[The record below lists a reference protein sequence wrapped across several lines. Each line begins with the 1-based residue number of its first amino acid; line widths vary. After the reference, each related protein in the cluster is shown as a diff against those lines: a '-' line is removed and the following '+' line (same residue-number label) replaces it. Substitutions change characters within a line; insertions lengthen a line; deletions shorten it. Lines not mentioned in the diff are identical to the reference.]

1 MADQQ
6 DAAIRPDTADVGEQR
21 LRPNDNITVA
31 LAVRPRP
38 IDVLSTLVEEVTPHA
53 VEPTVVALAQ
63 TRISMDRQ
71 RVALK
76 GDADRFERA
85 LEVRN
90 VDGVEPIVA
99 PPLAQPTGLMASA
112 LGQLSRQPTG
122 GDAVLVVG
130 RYRVGLVDESRG
142 HPLSVYDPRVRVRLL
157 SILVALAAQAA
168 ALLVSPGPAL
178 AHADDAAPAPTL
190 ASITQLLFEPLPWLA
205 ALLAAVAYVYAV
217 RRVNAAHPAKRV
229 PAWRTLAWLAG
240 LATVLIALETAVD
253 VYADDLLTVHMV
265 QHLLLTLVAPPLLAL
280 GAPGTLLLRAADSH
294 TRRNV
299 LLPLLHSRLTRLLT
313 QPVLAWSAFA
323 IVMLIAHFTP
333 LYDAALNDP
342 LIHDLE
348 HGLFLASGV
357 LFWWPIVAADP
368 IPHRMRH
375 AARLVYLLAMLP
387 IGAAVG
393 LAIYFAPQPIY
404 AHYATLELAW
414 GPSPLVDQQIGGLSM
429 WAAGNVLLLGAIAL
443 VVADWMRADERRSRI
458 LDARR
463 AAGLS
468 EGPS

>member
-6 DAAIRPDTADVGEQR
+6 DSATPPATADVGEQR
-21 LRPNDNITVA
+21 LCPDDNVPVA
-31 LAVRPRP
+31 LAVGPRP
-38 IDVLSTLVEEVTPHA
+38 IDMLSTLLEEVARHA
-53 VEPTVVALAQ
+53 VETTVVAFAQ
-63 TRISMDRQ
+63 ARVNVDRQ
-71 RVALK
+71 RVAVE
-76 GDADRFERA
+76 GNADRLERA
-85 LEVRN
+85 LEVRD
-90 VDGVEPIVA
+90 VDRVEPIVA
-99 PPLAQPTGLMASA
+99 SPLAQPTRLVAST
-112 LGQLSRQPTG
+112 LGQLPWQPTG

-130 RYRVGLVDESRG
+130 GYRVSLVDESRG

-157 SILVALAAQAA
+157 SLLVALAAQAT
-168 ALLVSPGPAL
+168 ALLVSPAAAL
-178 AHADDAAPAPTL
+178 AHAGDGAPVPTL
-190 ASITQLLFEPLPWLA
+190 ASIGQLTFEPLPWLA
-205 ALLAAVAYVYAV
+205 AVVAAVAYVYAV
-217 RRVNAAHPAKRV
+217 RRVNAAHPTKRV
-229 PAWRTLAWLAG
+229 PAWRTVAWFAG
-240 LATVLIALETAVD
+240 LAAILVALETAID

-280 GAPGTLLLRAADSH
+280 GAPGTLLLRAADTH
-294 TRRNV
+294 TRQNV

-313 QPVLAWSAFA
+313 QPVLAWSTFA
-323 IVMLIAHFTP
+323 IVMLVAHFTP
-333 LYDAALNDP
+333 LYDAALNDQ
-342 LIHDLE
+342 LIHDFE

-357 LFWWPIVAADP
+357 VFWWPIVAADP

-387 IGAAVG
+387 VGAAVG

-414 GPSPLVDQQIGGLSM
+414 GPSPLVDQQIGGLLM
-429 WAAGNVLLLGAIAL
+429 WAAGNVLLLGAITL

-463 AAGLS
+463 SAGLS